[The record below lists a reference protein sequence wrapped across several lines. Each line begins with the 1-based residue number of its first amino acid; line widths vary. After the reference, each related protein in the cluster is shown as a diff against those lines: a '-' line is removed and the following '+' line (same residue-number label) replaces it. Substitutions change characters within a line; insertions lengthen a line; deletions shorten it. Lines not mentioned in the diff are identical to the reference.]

1 MIKFKVASLDDVEE
15 GLKSFYTKRDEGGKE
30 VYVLEV
36 EGAVPKDKLDE
47 FRTGNIS
54 ERKKREEAEAALKE
68 FKDLKMTPDE
78 LRELAEKRDKIEAG
92 KLIESKD
99 LEAAVEKR
107 VAGLV
112 KDHKAM
118 IDNLTGE
125 LGETKQQLATRVI
138 DGTLLTVARKFG
150 LRKGADSDIVARG
163 HKIFRMHEGKM
174 TAFEADGKTVKFGKT
189 GVDPLTPE
197 EWMKEQAEE
206 AAKHL
211 FAENSGGGA
220 SGGSSGGGSIGSAI
234 KNPWDKSGGTWNL
247 TNQMKLTKEN
257 PKLAERMKSD
267 AGVK

>member
-1 MIKFKVASLDDVEE
+1 MIKFKVQNLDEVEDS
-15 GLKSFYTKRDEGGKE
+15 LKSFYSKREDGGKE

-47 FRTGNIS
+47 FRTSNIA
-54 ERKKREEAEAALKE
+54 ERKKREEAESALKL
-68 FKDLKMTPDE
+68 FKDLKMDPDDI
-78 LRELAEKRDKIEAG
+78 RELAEKRDKIEAG

-99 LEAAVEKR
+99 LESAVEKR

-112 KDHKAM
+112 KDHKSM
-118 IDNLTGE
+118 IDSLSGE
-125 LGETKQQLATRVI
+125 LGDTRQQLATRVI

-163 HKIFRMHEGKM
+163 HKIFRMHEGNM

-206 AAKHL
+206 SAKHL
-211 FAENSGGGA
+211 FAENSGSGA

-234 KNPWDKSGGTWNL
+234 KNPWDKKSGSWNL
-247 TNQMKLTKEN
+247 TAQMKLTKEN
-257 PKLAERMKSD
+257 PKLAARFKAD
-267 AGVK
+267 AA